1 MASIM
6 SSKLKSLLEKGIQT
20 WIDEYGGALIPVEV
34 KD

>member
-6 SSKLKSLLEKGIQT
+6 SAQLKRLLEKGIQS
-20 WIDEYGGALIPVEV
+20 WIDEYGGALIPIEV